1 MDKFWMVLV
10 DGTRLTSHQHASFD
24 IARQEAERL
33 LRLPENIVSGRGVT
47 ILEAVFYGTIEAS
60 PVRWE
65 VIEDEPAA

>member
-10 DGTRLTSHQHASFD
+10 DGTRLTSHQHASLD

-47 ILEAVFYGTIEAS
+47 ILEAVYYGQIDEQ